1 MLVAGS
7 PMVLIANPALGVRTV
22 PQLIELAKSKPN
34 QLNYASS
41 GSGAITHL
49 GAVRLMRM
57 VGIEL
62 AHVPFKG
69 SIPAT
74 SSVIAGETA
83 VAFSTIPAAVPQ
95 AKAGRL
101 NLLAVSFAK
110 RSPQLPDVPTIAETV
125 GEFDLG
131 LYSGLWAPAGT
142 PRAIIDRLYAEFTSA
157 MEQPRVKDILAV
169 NSAEPGRMNPAQFGE
184 YVAREIKLWGEV
196 VRDAPASKSINQ
208 REQQAM
214 DMGIKGRAALVT
226 GGSRGIGRETARQFL
241 EEGVRVMICG
251 RNAETLE
258 RTRAELAQAT
268 GGEIHA
274 TVADMTKEADIA
286 RLVDA
291 AKQRFGT
298 IDILVNNAGQ
308 MYSGR
313 FAVMNDAGLKEQLE
327 TKLFGFLRAIRL
339 VYPMMKERRWGRIV
353 NLIGGAGKEP
363 DPYMF
368 GSGITNSA
376 LLNITKSLST
386 EFGEDGVLV
395 NAVCPGWVD
404 TNLWQRN
411 AQGLAAELNTKSE
424 EEARRLA
431 ARKNSLNRFGKPEE
445 LANAIVFLCSERAS
459 YITGVSL
466 NLDGGRLKSL
476 W

>member
-1 MLVAGS
+1 
-7 PMVLIANPALGVRTV
+7 
-22 PQLIELAKSKPN
+22 
-34 QLNYASS
+34 
-41 GSGAITHL
+41 
-49 GAVRLMRM
+49 
-57 VGIEL
+57 
-62 AHVPFKG
+62 
-69 SIPAT
+69 
-74 SSVIAGETA
+74 
-83 VAFSTIPAAVPQ
+83 
-95 AKAGRL
+95 
-101 NLLAVSFAK
+101 
-110 RSPQLPDVPTIAETV
+110 
-125 GEFDLG
+125 
-131 LYSGLWAPAGT
+131 
-142 PRAIIDRLYAEFTSA
+142 
-157 MEQPRVKDILAV
+157 
-169 NSAEPGRMNPAQFGE
+169 
-184 YVAREIKLWGEV
+184 
-196 VRDAPASKSINQ
+196 
-208 REQQAM
+208 M
-214 DMGIKGRAALVT
+214 DMGIKGRAAIVT

-258 RTRAELAQAT
+258 KTRAELAKTT

-339 VYPMMKERRWGRIV
+339 VYPMMKERHWGRIV

-411 AQGLAAELNTKSE
+411 AQGLAAELKTQTE

-431 ARKNSLNRFGKPEE
+431 ARKNSLNRFGKPAE